1 MWEERTIAETA
12 IDRIPAGGLLL
23 QSPSISAHSSPS
35 MGNTAS
41 NPQSHPS
48 HRAQSP
54 IRRGSP
60 ARTPSTSNPRVHRS
74 LRQKK
79 KSLEL
84 PDLASLA
91 LTPAS
96 SPASVSPHGAY
107 RRPTSPIPIP
117 ISAPVQQTFRP
128 QNNLPSAAHIA
139 LSNGRNSSRYDR
151 SYMNVYPSTRSFIS
165 RPQEHSP
172 PREELPRTEFV
183 PEIIHSTLP
192 LALVKAEGELSNPE
206 PVQVKIVYRG
216 TGQSVIL
223 TRAGDDNWQGRQPM
237 QFE

>member
-1 MWEERTIAETA
+1 MGGGRSHRRPLIAS
-12 IDRIPAGGLLL
+12 PAGGLLL

-54 IRRGSP
+54 SHRGSP
-60 ARTPSTSNPRVHRS
+60 ARAPSNPRVHRS

-96 SPASVSPHGAY
+96 SSPASVSPHGAY

-117 ISAPVQQTFRP
+117 MSAPVQQTFRP

-139 LSNGRNSSRYDR
+139 LSNGRNNSRYER
-151 SYMNVYPSTRSFIS
+151 SYMNVYPSARSFIS

-172 PREELPRTEFV
+172 PREEPPRTEFV
-183 PEIIHSTLP
+183 PEIIHSALP
-192 LALVKAEGELSNPE
+192 LALVKAEEELSNPE